1 MFAYTHCTHLF
12 KHIRK
17 PQRKPHR
24 HHLVSSRLTVV
35 IPIRRGSVR
44 GNFHCRLLPFNWLG
58 DFSVLSRYPRVIVS
72 IVACPLFTPF
82 PHHSCSHNLAPSILT
97 RSQMVLVMAPTFVSD
112 KRHCSA
118 YWYSSSSRA
127 RAGKKSGL
135 WRFDINV
142 VYKSEI
148 CEVCTDTSIY
158 YAYCSASAIPP
169 SLTLPKTL
177 LISRYTLHYNWWYGY
192 DIVFFFFLERKCVS
206 DKGKISDRLHNQIV
220 GTYFIENF
228 FQKCGKMTEIKHNII

>member
-1 MFAYTHCTHLF
+1 MFAYIHCTHLF

-24 HHLVSSRLTVV
+24 HHLVSFRWTVF

-44 GNFHCRLLPFNWLG
+44 GNIHCRLLPFNWLG
-58 DFSVLSRYPRVIVS
+58 DFSVLSRYPRVIVY

-82 PHHSCSHNLAPSILT
+82 PYHSCSHNLAPSILT
-97 RSQMVLVMAPTFVSD
+97 RSQMILVMTPTFVSD
-112 KRHCSA
+112 KRHCSP

-127 RAGKKSGL
+127 RAEKKSGL

-158 YAYCSASAIPP
+158 YAHCSASTILCPKHCWLQDIPFITTDDMVMI
-169 SLTLPKTL
+169 L
-177 LISRYTLHYNWWYGY
+177 Y
-192 DIVFFFFLERKCVS
+192 FFFFRTKMCFRHN
-206 DKGKISDRLHNQIV
+206 GKISDRYKRIV
-220 GTYFIENF
+220 GRYIF
-228 FQKCGKMTEIKHNII
+228 FWKLFFRSVAKWLR